1 MLSTRHLYIRGDQR
15 CLNFR
20 ASFVLACVSSQ
31 SKQYLS
37 YKIFE
42 IFDTINK
49 CMLIRHMKFY
59 E

>member
-37 YKIFE
+37 YKYS
-42 IFDTINK
+42 K
-49 CMLIRHMKFY
+49 YLILTNVRHMKFY